1 MNTWLDALMSQ
12 TKDLESPRRYFYF
25 AGLAT
30 LSAAAGRKIWLDRGG
45 AYKLYP
51 NLFVMLV
58 GPSGIKKGLPVRVAE
73 KLVTEMKY
81 TKVIAGRSSIQAI
94 IEHLGHSTMDT
105 NGDVSKDASAFI
117 VSGEFS
123 QSILNDEQAFTI
135 LTDLYDSQWKD
146 EHTNLLKSGKS
157 ILKNVY
163 LVMLGASNQVHLHSV
178 IGQRDIQGGFIAR
191 TLIVNEEKINKK
203 NALVRKSPSM
213 IDYPSLVK
221 RLVEISNLK
230 GEFDYEPDAA
240 DFYEQWYGE
249 YEPDKEDNTG
259 TNNRMPDTILKVA
272 MLLSLSRDDSM
283 LLTVEDLQDSIA
295 VCTSCTVSTR
305 QITSNAPSS
314 TTTAQSKQTA
324 VVLDALIHSPMF
336 RLSRSVL
343 LKTLWRHMDSFELT
357 RVADT
362 LKEAKVIREETLGAE
377 TTYVIQEHVIAEYM
391 QHQQGA

>member
-12 TKDLESPRRYFYF
+12 TSELESPRRYFYF
-25 AGLAT
+25 AGLAA

-58 GPSGIKKGLPVRVAE
+58 GPSGIKKGLPIRVAE

-105 NGDVSKDASAFI
+105 SGDVSKDASAFI

-157 ILKNVY
+157 ILRNVY

-203 NALVRKSPSM
+203 NSLVRKQPNM
-213 IDYPSLVK
+213 IDYTGLVG
-221 RLVEISNLK
+221 RLCEISDLK
-230 GEFDYEPDAA
+230 GEFEYESDAA
-240 DFYEQWYGE
+240 DFYEAWYDA
-249 YEPDKEDNTG
+249 YEPGSEDNTG

-272 MLLSLSRDDSM
+272 MLLSLSRGDSM
-283 LLTVEDLQDSIA
+283 LLSTEDLQEAISI
-295 VCTSCTVSTR
+295 CTSCTLSTK
-305 QITSNAPSS
+305 QVTSNAPSS
-314 TTTAQSKQTA
+314 TTTPQSKQTA
-324 VVLDALIHSPMF
+324 VVLETLLHTPLF
-336 RLSRSVL
+336 RMSRQTL

-362 LKEAKVIREETLGAE
+362 LKEAKVIKEETLGSE
-377 TTYVIQEHVIAEYM
+377 TTYVIQEHVIAEYLSN
-391 QHQQGA
+391 QQRA